1 MTVIELL
8 IALAVVG
15 FMMVVGYMAIRH
27 VRKSALREQTIEVAA
42 LMRSAYNMSA
52 QTGQHHRVIF
62 DLTEQTMRIE
72 VCEEEIK
79 LRRTA
84 RDELPDPEEE
94 AELRLE
100 EEARARGIPMDLLEA
115 GSPEEARKMAEA
127 LMGTQ
132 LGAAQCK
139 VPTLPSGDAD
149 GRGNVRQIRTER
161 GIRIRRV
168 FAQHLEEPAVDG
180 IATVN
185 FFPLGYAE
193 KAIVEVAAEDGAQF
207 TLLVHGLTGRI
218 EFRDEELRDPNDH
231 MMRDA
236 TGDKAEER

>member
-15 FMMVVGYMAIRH
+15 FMVVIGYMALRH

-42 LMRSAYNMSA
+42 ILRNAYNMSA
-52 QTGQHHRVIF
+52 QTGKHHRVII
-62 DLTEQTMRIE
+62 DLDEQTLRIE
-72 VCEEEIK
+72 ACDEEIK

-100 EEARARGIPMDLLEA
+100 EEARARGIPMDMLEA
-115 GSPEEARKMAEA
+115 GTPEEARKMAEA
-127 LMGTQ
+127 ILGTTIG
-132 LGAAQCK
+132 GADCK
-139 VPTLPSGDAD
+139 VPSLPNGDAD
-149 GRGNVRQIRTER
+149 GRGNMRKVQTER

-168 FAQHLEEPAVDG
+168 HAQHLEEPAVDG
-180 IATVN
+180 IATIN

-193 KAIVEVAAEDGAQF
+193 KAIVEVATEDGDQF
-207 TLLVHGLTGRI
+207 TLLVHGLTGRV

-236 TGDKAEER
+236 TGEKSEER